1 MTGAMS
7 NMITPDILR
16 SFVVTF
22 RDALMEHKAV
32 VNNLNVY
39 PVPDGDTG
47 TNMSLTLDSVV
58 TDLPEPGSAMVDV
71 CKAISHGS
79 LMGARGNSGVIMSQI
94 LRGLSAGLTDHDEA
108 TGAHF
113 SAALT
118 DAAKAA
124 YGAVG
129 NPVEGTIL
137 TVVREAA
144 EAAAASG
151 ETELLPVMEAAREGA
166 ATALAKTPELLPV
179 LAEAGVVD
187 SGGTGLLLFF
197 DAALNVLDGREIPA
211 PVMPDGASVPSMAD
225 MPERPADDDHSALAD
240 LRYEVMFFLD
250 APDDSID
257 GFKAAWAEI
266 GDSIVVVGGD
276 GIHNC
281 HVHTDDIGAAI
292 ECGIDVGRPHKIR
305 VTDLLEE
312 VEEQEWVKEAAAAA
326 GPVIAEIEPCTTAV
340 VAVAVGDGVGEIF
353 SSFGVQHVV
362 TGGQTMNPSTAELL
376 AAVEAMPAE
385 GVVILPNNKN
395 IIPVAKQV
403 DAESSK
409 RVTVIPTTSIV
420 GGMAALVSYDPQ
432 ADCDANEAGMNEAL
446 EHLVQ
451 GEVTHAVRD
460 TTADGFE
467 ISDGDW
473 LGLAEGKIVAVEAD
487 AIAAAAAVVD
497 SLADGDHEIVTV
509 VVGED
514 SNEAEAATLVAQ
526 IELGHPDL
534 EVEVHAGGQPLY
546 PFIIGME

>member
-1 MTGAMS
+1 MC
-7 NMITPDILR
+7 I
-16 SFVVTF
+16 
-22 RDALMEHKAV
+22 RD
-32 VNNLNVY
+32 
-39 PVPDGDTG
+39 
-47 TNMSLTLDSVV
+47 S
-58 TDLPEPGSAMVDV
+58 
-71 CKAISHGS
+71 
-79 LMGARGNSGVIMSQI
+79 
-94 LRGLSAGLTDHDEA
+94 
-108 TGAHF
+108 
-113 SAALT
+113 
-118 DAAKAA
+118 
-124 YGAVG
+124 
-129 NPVEGTIL
+129 
-137 TVVREAA
+137 
-144 EAAAASG
+144 
-151 ETELLPVMEAAREGA
+151 
-166 ATALAKTPELLPV
+166 
-179 LAEAGVVD
+179 
-187 SGGTGLLLFF
+187 
-197 DAALNVLDGREIPA
+197 
-211 PVMPDGASVPSMAD
+211 
-225 MPERPADDDHSALAD
+225 
-240 LRYEVMFFLD
+240 
-250 APDDSID
+250 
-257 GFKAAWAEI
+257 
-266 GDSIVVVGGD
+266 
-276 GIHNC
+276 
-281 HVHTDDIGAAI
+281 VHTDDIGAAI

-312 VEEQEWVKEAAAAA
+312 VEEQEWVKQAAAAA
-326 GPVIAEIEPCTTAV
+326 PAADIDPCTTAV

-353 SSFGVQHVV
+353 ASFGVQHVV
-362 TGGQTMNPSTAELL
+362 AGGQTMNPSTADLL

-487 AIAAAAAVVD
+487 AIAAAVAVVN

-509 VVGED
+509 VVGEE

-534 EVEVHAGGQPLY
+534 EVEVLSLIH
-546 PFIIGME
+546 I